1 MTGVLR
7 KGRGRFETQ
16 TERTEVEPG
25 VMWPQAKGYL
35 EPQKRGVTK
44 KGSSPQPLEGMWPY
58 QYLHFGLS
66 GSRIVRE

>member
-1 MTGVLR
+1 MTDVLR

-44 KGSSPQPLEGMWPY
+44 KGSSPQPLEGMWPC
-58 QYLHFGLS
+58 QHLDFRLLA
-66 GSRIVRE
+66 SRSARE